1 MAKTSKNTV
10 ALELWEKLTSSF
22 ENSRNFHA
30 KKIFE
35 LGLTVPQFNVLNL
48 LYTKGPLTLKKISEA
63 MFVTGANITCVVD
76 NLEKEDL
83 VKRVFSSNDRRMI
96 FAHLTPAGKDRI
108 EKILPHFYDT
118 IGKIFAKLNETEQ
131 KQLSKLLQKIENP
144 E

>member
-1 MAKTSKNTV
+1 MAKPSKSSV
-10 ALELWEKLTSSF
+10 VIELWEKLTSGF
-22 ENSRNFHA
+22 ENSRNFYA

-96 FAHLTPAGKDRI
+96 FAHLTPNGKERI
-108 EKILPHFYDT
+108 EKILPQFYET
-118 IGKIFAKLNETEQ
+118 IGKIFSKYSETEQ
-131 KQLSKLLQKIENP
+131 KQLVKLLAKLDNP